1 MKRYAMELLI
11 KWKNKKNRMPLILS
25 GVRQVGKTWLMKEF
39 GKLNFKNTA
48 YINFDSNPR
57 MKELFESSLETK
69 TLINGIQLETGV
81 KIIPEDTLLIFDEI
95 QEVPRAL
102 TSLKYFH
109 ENNPEYYIIAAG
121 SLLGV
126 ALHQGTSF
134 PVGNAE
140 FLNIHPLSFFE
151 YLEAM
156 GESGLVET
164 LKAEDYKLAEVFKSK
179 FMEWLKNYYFTGGMP
194 GVVYGFAENRDYDG
208 ARETQMNIL
217 RAYENDF
224 SKHMAP
230 ETAVRTNM
238 LWNSIPSQL
247 SKINHKFIYGAIK
260 EGARAKEYEM
270 SIAWLKDCG
279 MVNRVAKVK
288 KPEIPLK
295 AYEDISAFKLYICD
309 VGLLSAMCG
318 LRKETLLE
326 GARVYSEFKG
336 ALTEQYVLQQL
347 TACGIDGIYYW
358 APVGAKAEIDF
369 MIQTGSVIVP
379 IEAKAEQNLHAKSLK
394 TYIEK
399 YKPAAAVRTSMAGFR
414 KDGDII
420 NLPLFMI
427 QQIEQIV
434 NKLQM

>member
-1 MKRYAMELLI
+1 
-11 KWKNKKNRMPLILS
+11 
-25 GVRQVGKTWLMKEF
+25 
-39 GKLNFKNTA
+39 
-48 YINFDSNPR
+48 
-57 MKELFESSLETK
+57 
-69 TLINGIQLETGV
+69 
-81 KIIPEDTLLIFDEI
+81 
-95 QEVPRAL
+95 
-102 TSLKYFH
+102 
-109 ENNPEYYIIAAG
+109 
-121 SLLGV
+121 
-126 ALHQGTSF
+126 
-134 PVGNAE
+134 
-140 FLNIHPLSFFE
+140 
-151 YLEAM
+151 
-156 GESGLVET
+156 
-164 LKAEDYKLAEVFKSK
+164 
-179 FMEWLKNYYFTGGMP
+179 
-194 GVVYGFAENRDYDG
+194 
-208 ARETQMNIL
+208 MNIL

>member
-1 MKRYAMELLI
+1 
-11 KWKNKKNRMPLILS
+11 
-25 GVRQVGKTWLMKEF
+25 
-39 GKLNFKNTA
+39 
-48 YINFDSNPR
+48 
-57 MKELFESSLETK
+57 
-69 TLINGIQLETGV
+69 
-81 KIIPEDTLLIFDEI
+81 IPEDTLLIFDEI

>member
-1 MKRYAMELLI
+1 MKRYVMESLI

-69 TLINGIQLETGV
+69 TLINGIQLETGI
-81 KIIPEDTLLIFDEI
+81 KIVPEETLLIFDEI

-102 TSLKYFH
+102 TSLKYFN
-109 ENNPEYYIIAAG
+109 ENNPELYIIAAG

-156 GESGLVET
+156 GETGLVET
-164 LKAEDYKLAEVFKSK
+164 LKSEDYKLAEVFKSK
-179 FMEWLKNYYFTGGMP
+179 YMECLKNYYFIGGMP
-194 GVVYGFAENRDYDG
+194 GVVSEFAENRDYDG
-208 ARETQMNIL
+208 AREVQMNIL

-247 SKINHKFIYGAIK
+247 SKINHKFIYGVIK
-260 EGARAKEYEM
+260 EGARAKDYEM

-279 MVNRVAKVK
+279 MVSRVAKVK

-295 AYEDISAFKLYICD
+295 VYEDISAFKLYICD

-318 LRKETLLE
+318 LRKQTLLE

-347 TACGIDGIYYW
+347 IACGIDGIYYW

-369 MIQTGSVIVP
+369 IIQTGLIIVP
-379 IEAKAEQNLHAKSLK
+379 VEAKAEQNLHAKSLK
-394 TYIEK
+394 SYIEK

-434 NKLQM
+434 NKLQK